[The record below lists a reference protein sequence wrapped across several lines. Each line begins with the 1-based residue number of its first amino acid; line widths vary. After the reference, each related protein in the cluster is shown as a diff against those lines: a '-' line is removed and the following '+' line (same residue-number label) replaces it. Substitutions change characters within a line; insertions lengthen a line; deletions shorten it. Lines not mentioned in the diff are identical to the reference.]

1 MNKKA
6 RNWQVAF
13 PLAITSLCVAPQSY
27 FLKHWL
33 SLFEASISKLKVGLK
48 PPYVGVHLIFLVGTT
63 EQGDSTERPAAT
75 GVDISLPLPRVCLD
89 DHGQTRDVIEALLP
103 L

>member
-13 PLAITSLCVAPQSY
+13 PLAITSLCVAPQTY

-33 SLFEASISKLKVGLK
+33 SFFEASISKLKVGLK
-48 PPYVGVHLIFLVGTT
+48 APNFDVDLIFFVGTT
-63 EQGDSTERPAAT
+63 EQGDSTQRPPTARM
-75 GVDISLPLPRVCLD
+75 DLSLPLPGVCLD
-89 DHGQTRDVIEALLP
+89 DHG
-103 L
+103 